1 MQEGAIVNRWWL
13 VVAMMLGLALTAAAQ
28 PRETVAVISEIKP
41 GKGKVEVKSSAFDW
55 RPAGALQALRSGD
68 QVRASG
74 DATAVVL
81 FSGGRGTTRIDAAT
95 SPWTV
100 PAIAADGK
108 TQKAQALVA
117 SSIAFLSGGT
127 KEPPKAVA
135 ATRSLGV
142 APVILTPRG
151 GPVLGNGLVFEWM
164 GSQFSRY
171 AVRVVSP
178 DGVVVEKAG
187 VAGARFTYPADAPP
201 LKAGVPYRFEVQGA
215 GHPAQAT
222 TFEVVDA
229 SRANGIAA
237 ELRELDLAL
246 AGATPNSLAVAQAG
260 ALASAGLLHDARRLV
275 LAALARDPDEPT
287 LHAVLGHLYMRTGLD
302 RQAAESFE
310 EAQFLLSRG
319 R

>member
-1 MQEGAIVNRWWL
+1 MV
-13 VVAMMLGLALTAAAQ
+13 LGLAVTATAQ

-41 GKGKVEVKSSAFDW
+41 GKGKVEIKSGASDW

-68 QVRASG
+68 QVRTSG
-74 DATAVVL
+74 DATVVVL
-81 FSGGRGTTRIDAAT
+81 LSGGRGTTRIDADT

-100 PAIAADGK
+100 PSIAADGK
-108 TQKAQALVA
+108 AQKAQALVA
-117 SSIAFLSGGT
+117 SSIAFLSSGT

-142 APVILTPRG
+142 APVILTPRAG
-151 GPVLGNGLVFEWM
+151 SVLANGLVFEWM

-171 AVRVVSP
+171 TVRVASP

-187 VAGARFTYPADAPP
+187 VVGARFTYPADAPA
-201 LKAGVPYRFEVQGA
+201 LAAGVPYRFEVQA
-215 GHPAQAT
+215 LGHPVQTT
-222 TFEVVDA
+222 TFDVVDA
-229 SRANGIAA
+229 PRASAIAA

-246 AGATPNSLAVAQAG
+246 AGATPNSITVAKAG
-260 ALASAGLLHDARRLV
+260 SLASAGLLHDARLLV

-287 LHAVLGHLYMRTGLD
+287 LHAVLAHLYMRTGLD

-310 EAQFLLSRG
+310 EAQFLLSRD